1 MRRQIIAQ
9 QLEAALRNSLQESGL
24 RLVSLD
30 GERPSVD
37 TRREPWIEIK
47 YGPASPDDWFG
58 IVPATA
64 QFERSAGK
72 TREALNLIV
81 KVNPRLGLARNL
93 IPWIVENKSIR
104 LDRPYWEYRTSAET
118 DRTAD
123 REFHIYELAATGSSA
138 LSWVL
143 PRYYGAASDPA
154 TGERALFME
163 RLTDVSRLDAAGV
176 QADWPIEA
184 IGAAFAA
191 AAAWQAEFWGAGNA
205 SLAWAGPRPTTDDML
220 ADESLWRGLLDDAHA
235 RFPAVITEEVRS
247 RRHRLIDTMDVWHR
261 AKDLLPGTLAHDD
274 FNNRNVGFRPGVVVL
289 DWELAQCNTAHRD
302 LVDML
307 TFVAPSAATRA
318 DIDRLMERHRTMLAE
333 TGVKAGL
340 DRDTWMEAFRCELKV
355 EAINRISM
363 QCIFEAAFPLAY
375 FERINTNIERL
386 LDLYG

>member
-1 MRRQIIAQ
+1 MHRQIIAE
-9 QLEAALRNSLQESGL
+9 QLEAALRNSLQAPAR
-24 RLVSLD
+24 RLVGLD
-30 GERPSVD
+30 GARPPVD
-37 TRREPWIEIK
+37 AKREPWIEIK

-58 IVPATA
+58 IVPARA

-72 TREALNLIV
+72 AREVLNLIV

-118 DRTAD
+118 DRAAD
-123 REFHIYELAATGSSA
+123 REFHVYELAASGSSG
-138 LSWVL
+138 LHRVL
-143 PRYYGAASDPA
+143 TRYYDAASDPA

-191 AAAWQAEFWGAGNA
+191 AAAWQVEFWGAGDA
-205 SLAWAGPRPTTDDML
+205 SLAWAGPRPTTEDML

-274 FNNRNVGFRPGVVVL
+274 FNNRNVGFRPGVVAL

-302 LVDML
+302 LVEML

-333 TGVKAGL
+333 TGSR
-340 DRDTWMEAFRCELKV
+340 RDWIATRGWRRF
-355 EAINRISM
+355 
-363 QCIFEAAFPLAY
+363 
-375 FERINTNIERL
+375 
-386 LDLYG
+386 

>member
-1 MRRQIIAQ
+1 MRRQIIAE
-9 QLEAALRNSLQESGL
+9 QLESALRNSLQAPAL
-24 RLVSLD
+24 RLVGLD
-30 GERPSVD
+30 GERPPVD
-37 TRREPWIEIK
+37 AKREPWIEIK

-58 IVPATA
+58 IVPARA

-72 TREALNLIV
+72 AREVLNLIV

-93 IPWIVENKSIR
+93 IPWIIENKSIR

-118 DRTAD
+118 DRTTD
-123 REFHIYELAATGSSA
+123 REFHIYQLTASGSSA
-138 LSWVL
+138 LSSIL
-143 PRYYGAASDPA
+143 PRYFGAASDPA

-163 RLTDVSRLDAAGV
+163 QLTDISRLDAAGV

-191 AAAWQAEFWGAGNA
+191 AAAWQAEFWGADHA
-205 SLAWAGPRPTTDDML
+205 SLAWAGPRPTTEDML

-235 RFPAVITEEVRS
+235 RFPGVITEEVKR

-289 DWELAQCNTAHRD
+289 DWELAQRNTAHRD
-302 LVDML
+302 LVEML
-307 TFVAPSAATRA
+307 TFVVPSAMTRA
-318 DIDRLMERHRTMLAE
+318 DIDRLVERHRTMLGE
-333 TGVKAGL
+333 MGVKAGL
-340 DRDTWMEAFRCELKV
+340 DRDTWIEAFRSELKV
-355 EAINRISM
+355 EAIDRIGM

-375 FERINTNIERL
+375 FGRINANIERL